1 MIRKETRAHKQ
12 PLGKEKE
19 IIMRSKAMMREMNMR
34 RLTAYA
40 RRMSNS
46 PCFIMPRNT
55 MRFGGS
61 LMKE

>member
-1 MIRKETRAHKQ
+1 
-12 PLGKEKE
+12 
-19 IIMRSKAMMREMNMR
+19 MRSTTMMREMNMR

-55 MRFGGS
+55 MRSGGS
-61 LMKE
+61 LMKEL